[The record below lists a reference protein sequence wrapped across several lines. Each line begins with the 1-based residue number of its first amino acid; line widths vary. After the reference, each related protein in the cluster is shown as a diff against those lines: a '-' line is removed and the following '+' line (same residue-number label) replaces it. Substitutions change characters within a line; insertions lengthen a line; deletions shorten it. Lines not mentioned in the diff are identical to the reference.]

1 MQVLELSEQ
10 TRLSLLRG
18 YVERSWCRPDLAAA
32 RAVVVDGRVTDE
44 QAYLDGR
51 RLRDALD
58 GLIAA
63 STFEELNLAEQVY
76 DEVAH
81 ELNARYGGNL
91 VVLASEDDEPGLRGF
106 RNDGFGTRSSRLLGE
121 ERIAG

>member
-1 MQVLELSEQ
+1 MQCLELPEQ

-18 YVERSWCRPDLAAA
+18 YLERSWRRPDVAAEQA
-32 RAVVVDGRVTDE
+32 AIVDRRISDQ

-63 STFEELNLAEQVY
+63 GTFDELNVAEQVY
-76 DEVAH
+76 DDLAR
-81 ELNARYGGNL
+81 ELNARYGQGL
-91 VVLASEDDEPGLRGF
+91 VVLSCEDDEPGIRGF
-106 RNDGFGTRSSRLLGE
+106 RTEGFATRSSVLVGE

>member
-18 YVERSWCRPDLAAA
+18 YLERSWRRPDLAAEQA
-32 RAVVVDGRVTDE
+32 SVVDGRVTDE
-44 QAYLDGR
+44 QAYRDGR
-51 RLRDALD
+51 RLRDAHD

-63 STFEELNLAEQVY
+63 ITFSELNVAEQVY
-76 DEVAH
+76 DDVAR
-81 ELNARYGGNL
+81 ELNARYGEGL
-91 VVLASEDDEPGLRGF
+91 VVLSCEDDEPGIRGF
-106 RNDGFGTRSSRLLGE
+106 RGEGFGTRSSVLVGE